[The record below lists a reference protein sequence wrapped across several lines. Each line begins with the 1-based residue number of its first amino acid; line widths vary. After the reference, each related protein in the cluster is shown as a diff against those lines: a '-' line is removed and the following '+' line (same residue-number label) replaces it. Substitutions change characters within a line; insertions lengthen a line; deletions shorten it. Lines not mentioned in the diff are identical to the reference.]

1 MGYEIKRIDNDD
13 LADYAFQING
23 ALALK
28 NYTATVEGSRLR
40 IAHTQ
45 NAALSILECEVSE
58 VEIDGRVYDNPADA
72 QRALESIVY
81 SDLPILVLTRE
92 ERDRFLELDSVKLE
106 KTSFESFKTENTE
119 ALNQKVDKEEGKG
132 LSANDFTN
140 VYKEVLDNLP
150 VELSTETTIKFDRD
164 RDYGTRTRPID
175 TFTLDLAGAKRGV
188 VNVIFFN
195 GARLP
200 THSAIDW
207 SGSSVKFIPNTTCKI
222 ILMYLDNRTILGNL
236 L

>member
-150 VELSTETTIKFDRD
+150 VE
-164 RDYGTRTRPID
+164 
-175 TFTLDLAGAKRGV
+175 
-188 VNVIFFN
+188 
-195 GARLP
+195 
-200 THSAIDW
+200 
-207 SGSSVKFIPNTTCKI
+207 
-222 ILMYLDNRTILGNL
+222 
-236 L
+236 